1 MQSQTPKVGYMARPK
16 KTPHP
21 FDRHLGNAVRAMRSR
36 RQMTQSQLAEQAGIP
51 LSNYQRREDGTNETT
66 VAELERIGAAL
77 NMSSREIVDMALID
91 YNGGGSAEDG
101 LRKLVASVSEPP
113 RTVSAEDEIPYIGPV
128 TADRRHAAYTEP
140 DEDPTTDH

>member
-1 MQSQTPKVGYMARPK
+1 MARPK

-36 RQMTQSQLAEQAGIP
+36 RQMTQSQLAEKAGIP
-51 LSNYQRREDGTNETT
+51 LSNYQRREDGANETT
-66 VAELERIGAAL
+66 VAELERISAAL

-101 LRKLVASVSEPP
+101 LRKLVESVSEAP
-113 RTVSAEDEIPYIGPV
+113 RTVTEADNVTYLGHVTPGLRDAANTDERP
-128 TADRRHAAYTEP
+128 AKD
-140 DEDPTTDH
+140 D